1 VCKTKLKE
9 YFEPI
14 YKATDKDKYYPSQK
28 NAGLF
33 VTKLFIAGG
42 STYFRLPDGVVTANM
57 VETQRKIYN
66 GSFEF
71 TPDQKNSFDPLDIE
85 GLVAFFREY
94 VRNDKIKELKNS
106 FAVPDLSNGDTDLF
120 FKALAYQ
127 FESFVKSPGQEAEGI
142 VAMQY
147 QHLVDHGDEP
157 SETPIRTKYLSDS
170 VMVSPNQVQ
179 RHQVSCH
186 DKNVIHEWIIQNRG
200 NRDWKG
206 RRLFFKNHAEVKP
219 RAVSNYVD
227 IPDTPAGQY
236 IKITTSIDA
245 RRHEGTTVCHWV
257 MLDDQGEECFPDSK
271 MFDFTLIAAFI
282 YEPRKT
288 EDLA

>member
-1 VCKTKLKE
+1 M
-9 YFEPI
+9 
-14 YKATDKDKYYPSQK
+14 
-28 NAGLF
+28 
-33 VTKLFIAGG
+33 TKLFIAGG

-94 VRNDKIKELKNS
+94 VRNDKIKELMNS
-106 FAVPDLSNGDTDLF
+106 FAVPDLSNSDTDLF

-200 NRDWKG
+200 NRDW
-206 RRLFFKNHAEVKP
+206 
-219 RAVSNYVD
+219 
-227 IPDTPAGQY
+227 PDTPAGQY

>member
-1 VCKTKLKE
+1 
-9 YFEPI
+9 
-14 YKATDKDKYYPSQK
+14 
-28 NAGLF
+28 
-33 VTKLFIAGG
+33 
-42 STYFRLPDGVVTANM
+42 
-57 VETQRKIYN
+57 
-66 GSFEF
+66 
-71 TPDQKNSFDPLDIE
+71 
-85 GLVAFFREY
+85 
-94 VRNDKIKELKNS
+94 
-106 FAVPDLSNGDTDLF
+106 
-120 FKALAYQ
+120 
-127 FESFVKSPGQEAEGI
+127 
-142 VAMQY
+142 MQY

-170 VMVSPNQVQ
+170 GMVSPNQVQ
-179 RHQVSCH
+179 RHQISCH

-200 NRDWKG
+200 NCDWKG
-206 RRLFFKNHAEVKP
+206 RQLFFKNHAEVKP